1 MDEILKKLLESE
13 MLSEDVK
20 TEIAAQWTESVS
32 ALRESYREE
41 ALLSVRQ
48 ELSEQWIQ
56 ERDTL
61 IESLEVFASEKLE
74 AEMTDLKEDIE
85 RFRDLEAEYAQKL
98 VEEKQNLAV
107 QLQEDL
113 ESLIDKIDDFF
124 EERIAEE
131 LSELKEDI
139 SLVRENEFG
148 RKVFESFVKEFNAS
162 FVDEKSIQRKLA
174 VTTDK
179 LSDTQKTIAKL
190 EESVATLQ
198 REKKMDEVLSQLAGQ
213 KREQMAFILS
223 TVATEKLSEAYS
235 MFIGRVLREDAA
247 PKAETL
253 TESKQT
259 TTLVTGDAPASTGS
273 VITEQKT
280 TQSAALLKTLR
291 LAGVKQ

>member
-139 SLVRENEFG
+139 SLARENEFG

-179 LSDTQKTIAKL
+179 LVDTQKTIAKL

>member
-61 IESLEVFASEKLE
+61 IGRWEVFASEKLE

-139 SLVRENEFG
+139 SLARENEFG

>member
-32 ALRESYREE
+32 ALRELYREE

-139 SLVRENEFG
+139 SLARENEFG

>member
-1 MDEILKKLLESE
+1 
-13 MLSEDVK
+13 
-20 TEIAAQWTESVS
+20 
-32 ALRESYREE
+32 
-41 ALLSVRQ
+41 
-48 ELSEQWIQ
+48 
-56 ERDTL
+56 
-61 IESLEVFASEKLE
+61 
-74 AEMTDLKEDIE
+74 
-85 RFRDLEAEYAQKL
+85 
-98 VEEKQNLAV
+98 
-107 QLQEDL
+107 
-113 ESLIDKIDDFF
+113 
-124 EERIAEE
+124 
-131 LSELKEDI
+131 
-139 SLVRENEFG
+139 
-148 RKVFESFVKEFNAS
+148 
-162 FVDEKSIQRKLA
+162 
-174 VTTDK
+174 

>member
-139 SLVRENEFG
+139 SLARENEFG

-179 LSDTQKTIAKL
+179 LSDTQKTIANL

>member
-98 VEEKQNLAV
+98 VEEKRNLAV

-113 ESLIDKIDDFF
+113 GSLIDKIDDFF

-139 SLVRENEFG
+139 SLARENEFG